1 VSFYMLRVDL
11 AGNIS
16 KRFSAAGIQFPRFSG
31 LCSLWNVHAAF
42 LQPGRVRVQ
51 LSQLPN
57 GTTVLAVA
65 RTVERH
71 SRGYGS
77 PEAPFA
83 VGVGCD
89 ATDARRVV
97 YADALDLSSRSA
109 AVPIGVTC
117 RLCERTNCTAR
128 AFPSLGGALRIDE
141 NVRGVSFFAPVDS

>member
-1 VSFYMLRVDL
+1 
-11 AGNIS
+11 
-16 KRFSAAGIQFPRFSG
+16 
-31 LCSLWNVHAAF
+31 
-42 LQPGRVRVQ
+42 VQ

-57 GTTVLAVA
+57 GTTVLAIA

-71 SRGYGS
+71 SRGYGA

-89 ATDARRVV
+89 ASDARRIV

-109 AVPIGVTC
+109 AIPIGVTC

-128 AFPSLGGALRIDE
+128 AFPSLGRPLRIDE